1 MIDME
6 TQPTAQP
13 KLYIGMDIH
22 KKSWSV
28 HLRTDISDHKT
39 LTIPP
44 DCDTL
49 YDYVENNFQDHEV
62 SLTYEAGCCGFSAS
76 RYFMNLGW
84 NVLVVNPADV
94 PRMDKQ
100 NYQKTDKI
108 DCRNLAK
115 QLHAGQLKG
124 IYIPDESQDL
134 LKSLVRQRAE
144 VSKHLRHIKLSIKSL
159 LLYHGM
165 KIPKEFD
172 NPHWSK
178 AFIEWI
184 EKINWVKPT
193 GKICMSSKLR
203 MLEVIHQ
210 EYLQLA
216 NELRSYCRKHH
227 KKDYY
232 LLKSIPGIGGYLA
245 SAILAEVGDLRR
257 FKSETQF
264 ASYIGMIPSIRN
276 SGGTERMQGVTPRC
290 RGLLRS
296 YIIESAWVAFRLDPE
311 MQAYYRKH
319 VGKNPKS
326 IIVKI
331 ARKLLNR
338 MLSVIKNETPYKINY
353 GIEKQKSRLQNITG
367 ESIQKDDITP
377 LSV

>member
-1 MIDME
+1 MA
-6 TQPTAQP
+6 TQPTAHP

-28 HLRTDISDHKT
+28 HFRTDISDHKT

-44 DCDTL
+44 NCDVL
-49 YDYVENNFQDHEV
+49 YDYVENNFPNHEV

-115 QLHAGQLKG
+115 QLHTGNLKG
-124 IYIPDESQDL
+124 IYIPDESQDY

-144 VSKHLRHIKLSIKSL
+144 TSRQLKNVKLGIKSL
-159 LLYHGM
+159 LLYHGIT
-165 KIPKEFD
+165 IPKEYD
-172 NPHWSK
+172 NPNWTKNFITWIKEIKWSQ
-178 AFIEWI
+178 AM
-184 EKINWVKPT
+184 
-193 GKICMSSKLR
+193 GKVCMESKLR
-203 MLEVIHQ
+203 TLEFIHK
-210 EYLQLA
+210 EYLDLA
-216 NELRSYCRKHH
+216 NELRSYCRKHY

-232 LLKSIPGIGGYLA
+232 LLKSIPGVGGYLA
-245 SAILAEVGDLRR
+245 SVILAEVGDLRR
-257 FKSETQF
+257 FNTEAHF
-264 ASYIGMIPSIRN
+264 ASYIGIVPSMRN
-276 SGGTERMQGVTPRC
+276 SGTSEQIYGVSPRC
-290 RGLLRS
+290 KGLLRS

-326 IIVKI
+326 IIIKI
-331 ARKLLNR
+331 ARKMLNR
-338 MLSVIKNETPYKINY
+338 MLSVIKKETPYKINH
-353 GIEKQKSRLQNITG
+353 GLEKEKSRLQNSRCRAEKNLTAT
-367 ESIQKDDITP
+367 SP
-377 LSV
+377 SM

>member
-115 QLHAGQLKG
+115 QLHAGLLKG

-159 LLYHGM
+159 LLYHGI

-184 EKINWVKPT
+184 EKINWAKPT
-193 GKICMSSKLR
+193 GKICMSSKLK

-276 SGGTERMQGVTPRC
+276 SGGTEKMQGVTPRC

-338 MLSVIKNETPYKINY
+338 MLSVIKNETPYQINHSLKKLNE
-353 GIEKQKSRLQNITG
+353 IK
-367 ESIQKDDITP
+367 
-377 LSV
+377 